1 MIPGRHWMKKHGVLL
16 DIINDSIT
24 FSPGYSPHLGAPLF
38 PIPFKLMEVTKT
50 IPEAIKEDIVPNRI
64 LKRGSAE
71 NLDNFLKTTEKIS
84 KKKRRLANA
93 SEIKY
98 E

>member
-1 MIPGRHWMKKHGVLL
+1 M
-16 DIINDSIT
+16 
-24 FSPGYSPHLGAPLF
+24 
-38 PIPFKLMEVTKT
+38 TKT
-50 IPEAIKEDIVPNRI
+50 IPEAIEEDIVPDRI

-71 NLDNFLKTTEKIS
+71 NLDNFLKRTEKIS

>member
-1 MIPGRHWMKKHGVLL
+1 MIPGRPWMKKHGVLL

-24 FSPGYSPHLGAPLF
+24 FSPEYSPHLGTPLF
-38 PIPFKLMEVTKT
+38 PISFKLIEVTKT
-50 IPEAIKEDIVPNRI
+50 IPEAIEEDIVPNRI